1 MNFEKLPEGWDRE
14 PIHTADRVADVLD
27 LLISERDRRS
37 GGVLVVICDDLG
49 HYVVASLVDDITVP
63 MPSDDKE
70 QLVEVFASATAQLDH
85 RAGVL
90 VAIARADGLSLT
102 ADDLEWGAVVQ
113 RVCETSGVV
122 MLGVHLVTLH
132 GARPIAA

>member
-1 MNFEKLPEGWDRE
+1 MDFEELPDGWDHE

-37 GGVLVVICDDLG
+37 GVVLVVICDDLG
-49 HYVVASLVDDITVP
+49 HYVVANIVDDLIQP
-63 MPSDDKE
+63 MSSEDKR
-70 QLVEVFASATAQLDH
+70 QLVGVFASATAQLDQ
-85 RAGVL
+85 RAGIL

-102 ADDLEWGAVVQ
+102 ADDLEWGAAV
-113 RVCETSGVV
+113 RHVCATSDVE